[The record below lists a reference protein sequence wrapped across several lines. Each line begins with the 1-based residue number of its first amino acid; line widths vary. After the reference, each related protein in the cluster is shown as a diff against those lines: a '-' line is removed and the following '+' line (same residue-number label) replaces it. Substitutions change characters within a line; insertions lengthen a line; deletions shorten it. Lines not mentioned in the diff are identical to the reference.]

1 MIATA
6 TRELTAPGV
15 ERRRVAGLTARA
27 LRRSLQAMVLPAIVV
42 ALWWFASA
50 TGTLPRTFL
59 PGPQKVL
66 GALIEW
72 VTGVAVFGDPAR
84 AYAGTWFESV
94 LTSAQR
100 VLAGYIIGSV
110 VGIVVGGLL
119 GYFAWLDHVVE
130 PSIHMLRA
138 IPIIGWL
145 PLSLVFFGIGIRSAI
160 FLVSLGVVFPVIL
173 NTMAGVR
180 GTQVSLLRVGQMA
193 GAGPFQ
199 LIRYIIVPSA
209 LPGIYTG
216 LRVAM
221 GFAWILVI
229 IAEWMAVRTGLGFT
243 LLDSYN
249 FLRYDYVIAA
259 MISVG
264 FMGFISDRIV
274 ELVFRPV
281 LRWHQETTIEGA

>member
-1 MIATA
+1 MAATA
-6 TRELTAPGV
+6 RGELTASVV
-15 ERRRVAGLTARA
+15 EKRRVVDPTARA
-27 LRRSLQAMVLPAIVV
+27 LRRSLQALVLPAIVV

-50 TGTLPRTFL
+50 TGTLPRVFL

-72 VTGVAVFGDPAR
+72 ISGAAVFGDPAR
-84 AYAGTWFESV
+84 AYAGTWLASV
-94 LTSAQR
+94 LTSAER
-100 VLAGYIIGSV
+100 VLAGYVLGSL

-145 PLSLVFFGIGIRSAI
+145 PLSLVFFGLGIRSAI

-193 GAGPFQ
+193 GASNLQ

-209 LPGIYTG
+209 LPGIFTG

-229 IAEWMAVRTGLGFT
+229 VAEWMAVRTGLGFT

-274 ELVFRPV
+274 ELIFRPV
-281 LRWHQETTIEGA
+281 LRWHHETTIEGR

>member
-1 MIATA
+1 MAATA
-6 TRELTAPGV
+6 RRELTASAV
-15 ERRRVAGLTARA
+15 EKRRVADPTARA
-27 LRRSLQAMVLPAIVV
+27 LRRSLQALVLPAIVV

-50 TGTLPRTFL
+50 RGTLPRVFL

-72 VTGVAVFGDPAR
+72 ISGAAVFGDPAR
-84 AYAGTWFESV
+84 AYAGTWLASV
-94 LTSAQR
+94 LTSAER
-100 VLAGYIIGSV
+100 VLAGYVLGSL

-145 PLSLVFFGIGIRSAI
+145 PLSLVFFGLGIRSAI

-193 GAGPFQ
+193 GASNLQ

-209 LPGIYTG
+209 LPGIFTG

-229 IAEWMAVRTGLGFT
+229 VAEWMAVRTGLGFT

-274 ELVFRPV
+274 ELIFRPV
-281 LRWHQETTIEGA
+281 LRWHHETTIEGR